1 MASVESR
8 NILAEAARLEAV
20 ANGAGAALACIHET
34 AEELHRALV
43 NEYLERKQ
51 SRGMWARMRA
61 LSLFSL

>member
-8 NILAEAARLEAV
+8 NILDQEARLEAI
-20 ANGAGAALACIHET
+20 AQGAGTALACIHET
-34 AEELHRALV
+34 AEDLHRALV
-43 NEYLERKQ
+43 SEYLARKH